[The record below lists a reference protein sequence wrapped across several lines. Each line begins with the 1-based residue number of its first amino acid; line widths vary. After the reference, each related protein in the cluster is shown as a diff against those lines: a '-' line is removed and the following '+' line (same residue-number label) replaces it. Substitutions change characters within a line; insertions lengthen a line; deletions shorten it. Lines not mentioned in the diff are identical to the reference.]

1 MLQRLD
7 NGLHF
12 PGASFN
18 TTRVRSKSLT
28 AFTTALLLCS
38 IAYAES
44 SAPSRFIGAQNCS
57 TSGCH
62 GGAKR
67 DEFIIWSKKDFHSR
81 AFATLTTGR
90 SQRIADTL
98 NIADPT
104 QSARCTA
111 CHAPMQSVLSARAT
125 EGVSC
130 ENCHCAAESWVR
142 AHTRPD
148 YTQADRVQAG
158 MREVKSL
165 YDRANACVACHQN
178 VDADILG
185 AGHPELIFELDGQA
199 VSEPKHWREKGDWS
213 GAQAWLVGQ
222 AVALREMSWQ
232 LSRKATPD
240 EKLVARW
247 NGLLWLLQ
255 ASGELDAPTSR
266 PADVQQRSDELARR
280 AAVETWS
287 ETRTRALLTKLAGVS
302 AAFEDATVS
311 REVHA
316 RRAERL
322 VLALDRLAV
331 ARQENKLDAEIGR
344 LFRLTQSLPEFDPKE
359 FGRALQS
366 LRGAK

>member
-12 PGASFN
+12 PDASFN

-28 AFTTALLLCS
+28 AYTTALLMCA
-38 IAYAES
+38 IAHAES
-44 SAPSRFIGAQNCS
+44 TAPLRFIGAQNCR

-67 DEFIIWSKKDFHSR
+67 NEFITWSKKDFHSR
-81 AFATLTTGR
+81 AYATLTTAR
-90 SQRIADTL
+90 SQRIAETL
-98 NIADPT
+98 KIDDPT
-104 QSARCTA
+104 QSMRCA
-111 CHAPMQSVLSARAT
+111 VCHAPMQGVLPAHAT

-130 ENCHCAAESWVR
+130 ENCHGAAESWVR
-142 AHTRPD
+142 THTRPD
-148 YTQADRVQAG
+148 YTHADRVQAG
-158 MREVKSL
+158 MRELKSL
-165 YDRANACVACHQN
+165 YDRANACGACHQN

-199 VSEPKHWREKGDWS
+199 VSEPKHWRENGDWS
-213 GAQAWLVGQ
+213 GAQTWLVGQ

-232 LSRKATPD
+232 MLRKATPD
-240 EKLVARW
+240 EKLAARW
-247 NGLLWLLQ
+247 NGLLWLLE

-266 PADVQQRSDELARR
+266 PANVQQRSDELARR

-287 ETRTRALLTKLAGVS
+287 EIRTRALLTKLAGVS
-302 AAFEDATVS
+302 AAFEDETVS

-331 ARQENKLDAEIGR
+331 ARQQKTLDAEIGR
-344 LFRLTQSLPEFDPKE
+344 LFRLTQSLPDFDPKE
-359 FGRALQS
+359 FARALKS
-366 LRGAK
+366 LSGAE